1 MDRSQLL
8 EMVARARREADE
20 CERRMLAHRDQVR
33 SLRHAG
39 QDTAVADKGLAELE
53 LAYDSVIAEMQ
64 ALLDE
69 LDKQAEISD
78 ASQSL
83 ENPRPP
89 SLP

>member
-20 CERRMLAHRDQVR
+20 CERRMLTHRDQVR

-39 QDTAVADKGLAELE
+39 QDTAVADKGMAELE

-69 LDKQAEISD
+69 LDKQTGSSD
-78 ASQSL
+78 TSQSRQT
-83 ENPRPP
+83 PRWP

>member
-33 SLRHAG
+33 SLRHEG

-69 LDKQAEISD
+69 LDKQAEIPD
-78 ASQSL
+78 TSQSC
-83 ENPRPP
+83 ENPRRL